1 MNWRDSTAFRL
12 GYLPLRFL
20 FALIGYGAGAIVWV
34 AAYLMW
40 FNSRDAKVATKG
52 IF

>member
-1 MNWRDSTAFRL
+1 MNFRDTRTFRY
-12 GYLPLRFL
+12 GYLPLRTL